1 LADGVSITAGAG
13 TTVATDD
20 IGGVHYQRVKPTW
33 GADGTANDVNA
44 TTPLPVQETPV
55 TSGGCSIYRRI
66 STASTNAETAKASA
80 GQVYGVIAVNTN
92 ASARYLK
99 LYNTSSAPTV
109 GTTTP
114 VITIPL
120 PGAGGVSFSLVQ
132 GIPFATGIS
141 IAITSGAA
149 DSDTGSVAANE
160 QIVTLLYK

>member
-1 LADGVSITAGAG
+1 MADNVAITAGSG
-13 TTVATDD
+13 TTIASDD
-20 IGGVHYQRVKPTW
+20 IGGVQYQRVKPTW
-33 GADGTANDVNA
+33 GVDGTANDVNA

-66 STASTNAETAKASA
+66 SNASTNAETAKASA
-80 GQVYGVIAVNTN
+80 GQVYGIIVVNTN

-141 IAITSGAA
+141 IAITTGAA
-149 DSDTGSVAANE
+149 DSDTGAVAENE
-160 QIVTLLYK
+160 IIATVLYK